1 MLVRIFTLLRLHH
14 NLHLR
19 SVAFQAPIPNRQ
31 PTSMQSAR
39 WEPGD
44 PNIPQ
49 VFEVTLDLLEYRFR
63 WKPTGCTQMSGI
75 TNSHTPMWGIL
86 VAGVMICFIWET
98 GLSRVQDHCL
108 VQEVI
113 GVQCAVI
120 SNDIVRRPYDE
131 CMNSRQ
137 GFLGTT
143 QLTEEEIVESGNL
156 SLNVT
161 SSFQA
166 SDLLKYFGCHHVVVK
181 YFEEFRR
188 LWLAS
193 ILDAPPN
200 LAPIEVANVMLL
212 PFPLLK
218 FLL

>member
-1 MLVRIFTLLRLHH
+1 MG
-14 NLHLR
+14 
-19 SVAFQAPIPNRQ
+19 
-31 PTSMQSAR
+31 SAR
-39 WEPGD
+39 REPED
-44 PNIPQ
+44 PDAVQ
-49 VFEVTLDLLEYRFR
+49 VFEVALDSFEYVC
-63 WKPTGCTQMSGI
+63 WKPTGYREMRGI
-75 TNSHTPMWGIL
+75 TNSHTPMWAVLIPCS
-86 VAGVMICFIWET
+86 MICFIWET
-98 GLSRVQDHCL
+98 GASRVQDHCL

-113 GVQCAVI
+113 GVRCAVI
-120 SNDIVRRPYDE
+120 SNIIVGRRHDE